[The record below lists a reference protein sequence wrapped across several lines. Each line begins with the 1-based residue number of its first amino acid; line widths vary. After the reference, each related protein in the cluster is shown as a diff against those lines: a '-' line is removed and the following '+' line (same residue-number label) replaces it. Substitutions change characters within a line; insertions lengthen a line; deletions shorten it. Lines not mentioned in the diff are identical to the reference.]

1 MAAPTARNTCSASAS
16 ACACACAQRQR
27 HRRGGGAR
35 GGFGS
40 PHMVRREVSLS
51 RDSSHSVGTHACQG
65 GESNPGG
72 NSIRPAE
79 WWKLSDDYATA
90 LVLCDELRSKHR
102 EASYL
107 VRTLRTSVD
116 GCASDMVDGL
126 GGDERD
132 KRRRS
137 QEAERLREHTKAV
150 SHAAAI
156 AYSDFSDPRGES
168 PLPAVAAAACVVE
181 EARRRSDSANDEPP
195 TVSALLA
202 IVSEEAAALR
212 DAEEALARAR
222 ACGRMFDAVAKAA
235 LVQD

>member
-1 MAAPTARNTCSASAS
+1 MPPT
-16 ACACACAQRQR
+16 QP
-27 HRRGGGAR
+27 HGA
-35 GGFGS
+35 
-40 PHMVRREVSLS
+40 
-51 RDSSHSVGTHACQG
+51 QG

-156 AYSDFSDPRGES
+156 AYSDFSDTRGES
-168 PLPAVAAAACVVE
+168 PLPAVAAAACVVDGRQCTSRVE
-181 EARRRSDSANDEPP
+181 CRGATTPGNSAVQECQIDVVPAYSRRGA
-195 TVSALLA
+195 
-202 IVSEEAAALR
+202 
-212 DAEEALARAR
+212 
-222 ACGRMFDAVAKAA
+222 GG
-235 LVQD
+235 